1 MNKKISVVLAALLLS
16 PLAFLSVA
24 DAKPNLA
31 AKFYL
36 EQGKKEFKNKEYDLA
51 IKEFNKALLADPE
64 NEEALMYLKMLGFGG
79 KASSTRE
86 QEPVAKTEEK
96 VEEKTKDQIKDKEEK
111 AENKAEKK
119 SVKKTDTVK
128 PKVEK
133 TASLVEASEA
143 EDTEEEDSEAEDMDA
158 QDHVLQDI
166 EDQIAAEEAA
176 ALKALHEQA
185 AKDQVALLKK
195 LDQVE
200 KKTETPAA
208 VPSKTKAPKKESK
221 ADAVKKSLAA
231 EAKKSSVA
239 QKTEPKPAD
248 VEDIAAEDDQAV
260 IEAVEDKPE
269 ASVSAREA
277 AAVASVKKNT
287 SREIS
292 DYQSKIEAQTAQK
305 IEKVHNKFAAKPIGE
320 KEKTVFRDFDNDGV
334 PEAISVNENK
344 AIEKIEAAA
353 KKEEQAGI
361 KKIQKQGQ
369 QDEKTAL
376 KNLRALIKKEEK
388 MQRRD
393 QKTGDLKAG
402 DVVGSPALSATVHDD
417 EADELAA
424 AEGVSGS
431 EKENAALAQMRADVA
446 RKEKD
451 LEMKYAK
458 KKAIRMSEAE
468 KKSKPQVQ
476 EPKVSLTDTDESYP
490 ADLAQQTEVFPVGQN
505 ISVTNPKS
513 VQAQNIVL
521 KKKFA
526 QVVEMSQK
534 DQDLIKGLEKDLE
547 QKDQKV
553 EALESDLHETKTTL
567 DSKVEMIKEKEEKL
581 KDLSQRIA
589 AMESDVNSKQYDFKD
604 KQMEYEKKLQAIQ
617 EEFGNYKTERTNSE
631 EELRGQ
637 LKILKEALEKKIA
650 EFNAAQEKLIFTENK
665 LKNSEEKYAQTTKQY
680 DDVKKTLSDLEDRLA
695 GLMAQPAPVIDQA
708 PLVTVDPKNLPPPQN
723 QNEVVYQQ
731 WIQRQDQ
738 LVTKLKNKLLWAR
751 EQMEFLGRY
760 DIKLSDQKM
769 AALKEQLV
777 EVKKQ
782 LSTKVP
788 SGRTDED
795 FAVMDARLKDSQ
807 ERLEMVEKILREK
820 DDQVKELEK
829 QLNEVLSAF

>member
-1 MNKKISVVLAALLLS
+1 MNKKISVVLAVLLLS
-16 PLAFLSVA
+16 PLAFISVA

-51 IKEFNKALLADPE
+51 IKEFNKALLADPD

-79 KASSTRE
+79 KTSSSRE
-86 QEPVAKTEEK
+86 QEPVTKTEEK
-96 VEEKTKDQIKDKEEK
+96 VKDKAKDQKEKT
-111 AENKAEKK
+111 ENKSERK

-133 TASLVEASEA
+133 TASLVENSEA
-143 EDTEEEDSEAEDMDA
+143 EVSESEVPETEEMDAEDR
-158 QDHVLQDI
+158 VLQDI
-166 EDQIAAEEAA
+166 DDQIAAEEAA
-176 ALKALHEQA
+176 ALKALHDQS
-185 AKDQVALLKK
+185 AKDQAELLKK
-195 LDQVE
+195 LDQDE
-200 KKTETPAA
+200 KKAEIPPA
-208 VPSKTKAPKKESK
+208 VPQKAKTPKKESK
-221 ADAVKKSLAA
+221 ADAVQKSLEA
-231 EAKKSSVA
+231 EAERPSV
-239 QKTEPKPAD
+239 E
-248 VEDIAAEDDQAV
+248 
-260 IEAVEDKPE
+260 KPE
-269 ASVSAREA
+269 VSVSAREA
-277 AAVASVKKNT
+277 AVVAGVRKNT
-287 SREIS
+287 SQKIN
-292 DYQSKIEAQTAQK
+292 DYQAKIEAQTAQK
-305 IEKVHNKFAAKPIGE
+305 IEKVHNKFASKPIGE

-334 PEAISVNENK
+334 PEAISVNESK
-344 AIEKIEAAA
+344 AIEKIEADA

-361 KKIQKQGQ
+361 KKIRKQGQ

-388 MQRRD
+388 RQ
-393 QKTGDLKAG
+393 TGDLKAG
-402 DVVGSPALSATVHDD
+402 DVVGSPALSTPVQADD
-417 EADELAA
+417 ADDLAVA
-424 AEGVSGS
+424 DDVSGS
-431 EKENAALAQMRADVA
+431 EKEKAALADMRADVA

-458 KKAIRMSEAE
+458 KKAIRMSQAE
-468 KKSKPQVQ
+468 KKSKPQTQ
-476 EPKVSLTDTDESYP
+476 EPKASL
-490 ADLAQQTEVFPVGQN
+490 ADSDDNQSAALAQQSEEFPADQK
-505 ISVTNPKS
+505 IAVTNPKS
-513 VQAQNIVL
+513 VQAQNVVL
-521 KKKFA
+521 KKKFT
-526 QVVEMSQK
+526 QIVEMSQK
-534 DQDLIKGLEKDLE
+534 DQELIKSLEKDLE

-567 DSKVEMIKEKEEKL
+567 DSKVEMIKQKEEKL

-589 AMESDVNSKQYDFKD
+589 AMETDVNSKQYDFKD

-617 EEFGNYKTERTNSE
+617 EEFGHYKAEKTNSE
-631 EELRGQ
+631 EELRAQ
-637 LKILKEALEKKIA
+637 LKVLKEALEKKIA

-695 GLMAQPAPVIDQA
+695 GLMAQPATVVDQA
-708 PLVTVDPKNLPPPQN
+708 PLVAVDPKNLPPPQN

-820 DDQVKELEK
+820 DDQVRELEK
-829 QLNEVLSAF
+829 QLNQVLSSF